1 MKCKICQSYSS
12 KFGSA
17 RVLGRYIVDYFQC
30 SECGLVQTE
39 EPYWLEEAYLEAITP
54 TDVGLVFRNQLSSA
68 IASNVI
74 FNMFDHEKIFLDYGG
89 GCGLLVRLMRDL
101 GYDFYWHDK
110 YCKNLFAQGFEAD
123 AISHPNYELV
133 TAFEVFEHLVNPIDE
148 IASILESSQN
158 ILFSTTLLPS
168 ENPKPGEWSYYALH
182 EGQHIVIY
190 TIQALRMIANRFQL
204 RLYSNGS
211 TVHLLTA
218 KEVDPAMFEQLV
230 SVQRLDQRKA
240 SLLESDYYK
249 TVDALLRRQE
259 QMSFSN
265 TGCKINQP
273 IMLIAFPDWAQP
285 EAMLLPALKNVF
297 RAVLYRADNTRIV
310 LSFYAGS
317 LSSVA
322 LEEAELLLSSAVMQ
336 SLMQDEIEV
345 PDGLEVS
352 LISELDSQWSEQ
364 SWCRLSLD
372 CEDEAAIAMANQPGI
387 PVISWEALAAG
398 ECCW

>member
-1 MKCKICQSYSS
+1 MKCKICQADSS
-12 KFGSA
+12 KFGCA
-17 RVLGRYIVDYFQC
+17 RVLGRYSVDYFQC

-39 EPYWLEEAYLEAITP
+39 EPYWLEEAYLEAIAP
-54 TDVGLVFRNQLSSA
+54 SDVGLVFRNQLSSA

-74 FNMFDHEKIFLDYGG
+74 FNLFDHEKNLLDYGG
-89 GCGLLVRLMRDL
+89 GCGLFVRLMRDL

-110 YCKNLFAQGFEAD
+110 YCKNLFAKGFEAD
-123 AISHPNYELV
+123 SISHPSYELV

-148 IASILESSQN
+148 IGSILKSSQN
-158 ILFSTTLLPS
+158 ILFSTTLLPPES
-168 ENPKPGEWSYYALH
+168 PKLEDWSYYALH

-190 TIQALRMIANRFQL
+190 TMQALRVIANRFQL
-204 RLYSNGS
+204 RLYSNGF
-211 TVHLLTA
+211 TVHLLTV
-218 KEVDPAMFEQLV
+218 KEIDPAVFDQLV

-249 TVDALLRRQE
+249 IVDALLQRQE
-259 QMSFSN
+259 QISSSN
-265 TGCKINQP
+265 RGCNGSQP
-273 IMLIAFPDWAQP
+273 ILLVAFPDWAQP
-285 EAMLLPALKNVF
+285 EAILLPILENTFK
-297 RAVLYRADNTRIV
+297 AVLQRAGNARIA
-310 LSFYAGS
+310 LSFYAGR
-317 LSSVA
+317 LSPVV

-352 LISELDSQWSEQ
+352 LISELDSRWSER

-372 CEDEAAIAMANQPGI
+372 CEDEAAIAIASQPGI

-398 ECCW
+398 EHCW